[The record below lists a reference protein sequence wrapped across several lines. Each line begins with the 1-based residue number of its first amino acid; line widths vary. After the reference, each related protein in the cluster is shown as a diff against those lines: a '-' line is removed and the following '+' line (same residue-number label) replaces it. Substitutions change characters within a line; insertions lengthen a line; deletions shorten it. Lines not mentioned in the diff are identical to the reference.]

1 MEFYSLIA
9 QRASIRNFDPA
20 RKVEPNVLQRI
31 LEAGRLAP
39 SAVNFQPWQ
48 FWVISTPE
56 KLEKVKA
63 CYQKPWFQDAPQVLI
78 VVGDVNQAWVRKYD
92 GYNSLETDLAIAMC
106 HLILAAENEGVA
118 TCWIGA
124 FQPDL
129 LKEALGLKD
138 NERVFAMTPLGYSK
152 DDFIKQPNKQRKP
165 LAEIVRFI

>member
-9 QRASIRNFDPA
+9 QRESIRNFDPA
-20 RKVEPNVLQRI
+20 RKVEPEVLQRI

-48 FWVISTPE
+48 FWVISSPE
-56 KLEKVKA
+56 MLQKVKA
-63 CYQKPWFQDAPQVLI
+63 CYNRPWFQGAPHILT
-78 VVGDVNQAWVRKYD
+78 VVGDLSQAWVRKDD

-118 TCWIGA
+118 TCWIEA
-124 FQPDL
+124 FQPNL
-129 LKEALGLKD
+129 LREALGLKE
-138 NERVFAMTPLGYSK
+138 NQRVFAITPLGYPK
-152 DDFIKQPNKQRKP
+152 EGFTKKNNKQRKP